1 MTQDTIAKAAQK
13 ALGRMAE
20 LWEQHKTVVREEAR
34 TLAAAVDLMHKHG
47 CKHPY
52 EAIEQEA
59 KKRAIAQ
66 FKAELDLVES
76 AL

>member
-1 MTQDTIAKAAQK
+1 MTQDTIARATQK

-34 TLAAAVDLMHKHG
+34 TLAGALALMRKHG

-59 KKRAIAQ
+59 KCRAIRQ
-66 FKAELDLVES
+66 FKEEMALAES